1 MRGNKTVLDFT
12 EFYNNFNDK
21 KRAKEVFET
30 MILPM
35 IDDGTIDVVRN
46 TKKRM
51 FDDIP
56 NVEFALSQSRMS
68 EIDTSKVKRLVI

>member
-1 MRGNKTVLDFT
+1 
-12 EFYNNFNDK
+12 
-21 KRAKEVFET
+21 